1 MLALIDFR
9 NFDFKTGSAARAY
22 EELQHMRNTLI
33 IALYLARNKGGGA
46 KSRQT
51 LLEYFKDST
60 KSNDSKNANLSL
72 RIGSLFNPK
81 HPLTKLQ
88 STDVESYYAVLKDQ
102 I

>member
-1 MLALIDFR
+1 M
-9 NFDFKTGSAARAY
+9 
-22 EELQHMRNTLI
+22 QHKRNTLLV
-33 IALYLARNKGGGA
+33 ALYLARNKGGGA

-51 LLEYFKDST
+51 LLEFFKENT

-88 STDVESYYAVLKDQ
+88 TTDIESYYMVLKDQ
-102 I
+102 IHEMLGAWKSAETLTFDEA

>member
-1 MLALIDFR
+1 M
-9 NFDFKTGSAARAY
+9 
-22 EELQHMRNTLI
+22 QHKRNTLLV
-33 IALYLARNKGGGA
+33 ALYLARNKGGGA

-51 LLEYFKDST
+51 LLEFFKENT

-88 STDVESYYAVLKDQ
+88 TTDIESYYTVLKD
-102 I
+102 

>member
-1 MLALIDFR
+1 M
-9 NFDFKTGSAARAY
+9 
-22 EELQHMRNTLI
+22 QHKRNTLLV
-33 IALYLARNKGGGA
+33 ALYLARNKGGGA

-51 LLEYFKDST
+51 LLEFFKENT

-88 STDVESYYAVLKDQ
+88 TTDIESYYTVLKDQ
-102 I
+102 IHEMLGAWKSAETLTFDEA